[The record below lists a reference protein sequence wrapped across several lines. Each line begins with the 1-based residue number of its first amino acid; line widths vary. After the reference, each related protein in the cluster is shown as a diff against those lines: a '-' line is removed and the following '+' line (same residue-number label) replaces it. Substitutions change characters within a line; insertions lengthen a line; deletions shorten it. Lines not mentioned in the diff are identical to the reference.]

1 MVTSLMQL
9 WIKGLF
15 GGRISWNFVI
25 SSEESLIANSG
36 MDLLFFSGQTFGMT
50 MSCRA
55 SFQDFS
61 LLPKTRRFL
70 CCSSFQTTT
79 SSHNSTFLCPN
90 KLIKNIKECK
100 TTFNLYRF
108 NKIQKTLGTIFREA
122 AAIHLLNSTIS
133 PTEMFSPLLL
143 FCGSGTQNAVTN
155 LKSSPGSWLWI
166 G

>member
-1 MVTSLMQL
+1 MD
-9 WIKGLF
+9 KGSFWWKDILKLT
-15 GGRISWNFVI
+15 I

-61 LLPKTRRFL
+61 LLPKTRRFMY
-70 CCSSFQTTT
+70 CSSFQTTT

-108 NKIQKTLGTIFREA
+108 NKIQKTLGTIFRES

-155 LKSSPGSWLWI
+155 LKSSPGS
-166 G
+166 

>member
-1 MVTSLMQL
+1 MVTSHMQL

-70 CCSSFQTTT
+70 CCGSFQTTT
-79 SSHNSTFLCPN
+79 SGHNSTFLCPN

-108 NKIQKTLGTIFREA
+108 NKIQKTLGTIFGEA
-122 AAIHLLNSTIS
+122 TAIYLLNSIIS
-133 PTEMFSPLLL
+133 PTEMFSLLL
-143 FCGSGTQNAVTN
+143 FFCGSRTQNVVTN
-155 LKSSPGSWLWI
+155 LKSSPSSWLWI